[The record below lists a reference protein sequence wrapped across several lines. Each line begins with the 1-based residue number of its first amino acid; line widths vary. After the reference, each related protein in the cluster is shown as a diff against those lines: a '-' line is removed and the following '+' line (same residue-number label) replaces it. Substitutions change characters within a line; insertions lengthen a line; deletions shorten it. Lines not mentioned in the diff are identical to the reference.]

1 MPSEPKPLAKGNP
14 TEFTGTD
21 AEFEWE
27 APTYNGGDK
36 ALEYEVQYC
45 PQDSNGNYP
54 KKDCKS
60 VMTNTTSVSI
70 PGLKAETS
78 SLQIYLSYQQI
89 LTVFNCLRERF
100 PFLCLEVLD
109 VFQESMCI
117 SMCGEG
123 IY

>member
-1 MPSEPKPLAKGNP
+1 MPSEPRPLTKGNP

-27 APTYNGGDK
+27 APVYNGGDK

-45 PQDSNGNYP
+45 PQGSNGNYP

-78 SLQIYLSYQQI
+78 YHFH
-89 LTVFNCLRERF
+89 VFAKNARGTGKKAMQF
-100 PFLCLEVLD
+100 
-109 VFQESMCI
+109 SAKT
-117 SMCGEG
+117 GAG
-123 IY
+123 KAG